1 MTSQI
6 FSGPCCDSDVEPGQY
21 KSFVWESH
29 VRQQNFVI
37 FEDFSLT
44 LYILKLVK
52 SNWWSVINA
61 AF

>member
-6 FSGPCCDSDVEPGQY
+6 FSGPCYDSDVEPGQY

-29 VRQQNFVI
+29 VRQQNFVV

-52 SNWWSVINA
+52 SN
-61 AF
+61 